1 MGNSINEE
9 RGRSD
14 RMNIVV
20 CVDDNEGML
29 FNQRRQSRDK
39 VLLED
44 MMNMVPSEGGKLWIA
59 PFSEKMLQPYK
70 EKCPFITVDEAFL
83 EKADAPDYCFVENES
98 LQQWKEK
105 IDAVIVYRW
114 NRMYPADTYF
124 DIDLSGW
131 QLISADEFP
140 GSSHEK
146 ITKEVYIK

>member
-29 FNQRRQSRDK
+29 FNHRRQSRDK

-44 MMNMVPSEGGKLWIA
+44 MMNMVSSAGGKLLIA
-59 PFSEKMLQPYK
+59 PFSEKMLQPYR
-70 EKCPFITVDEAFL
+70 ENRPFITVDEAFL
-83 EKADAPDYCFVENES
+83 EKADAPDYCFVENNV